1 MEVRDLVTGY
11 GSGKALTCGVTFSL
25 AAGECVLLAG
35 PNGSGKTTLL
45 RTLAGLLPPL
55 GGSMDAETDG
65 DGGRRDGALTGPVAE
80 SGGITET
87 GRRVV
92 LLPTGIPKVKGF
104 TVRGFIRTA
113 CYRESD
119 WKGALSPETEERMA
133 EALTLLGIETLAD
146 QDISTLSDGQFQLA
160 CIASALTRKADIL
173 LLDEPTAFLDVE
185 NRRILLR
192 SLRDLTRSTGLA
204 VVFSSH
210 DLHESLQVADR
221 VFAFSAEGR
230 FFASESTPESREA
243 VLAAVFP
250 ENA

>member
-11 GSGKALTCGVTFSL
+11 APGKALACGVTFSL

-55 GGSMDAETDG
+55 GGSVDAG
-65 DGGRRDGALTGPVAE
+65 
-80 SGGITET
+80 S

-104 TVRGFIRTA
+104 TVKGFIRTA

-119 WKGALSPETEERMA
+119 WKGALSQETEERMA
-133 EALTLLGIETLAD
+133 ESLALLGIETISES
-146 QDISTLSDGQFQLA
+146 DISTLSDGQFQLA
-160 CIASALTRKADIL
+160 CIASALTRRADVL
-173 LLDEPTAFLDVE
+173 LLDEPTSFLDVE

-192 SLRDLTRSTGLA
+192 SLRDLTRRTGLA
-204 VVFSSH
+204 VLFSSH

-221 VFAFSAEGR
+221 VLAFAADGR
-230 FFASESTPESREA
+230 FFASEAGQGSRER

-250 ENA
+250 EKD